1 EVLDVMPGVGE
12 QHLFDEVGMAG
23 EEDSP
28 RAEAEA
34 GQVAVL
40 PGDVEEEV
48 EPAGHEVAQAAAE
61 QGAFWAGRQAGVR
74 DRAREVH
81 GGIVGAIKAHP
92 LLWVGL
98 FRYFFTF

>member
-1 EVLDVMPGVGE
+1 MPGVGE

-61 QGAFWAGRQAGVR
+61 QGAFRAGRQAGVR
-74 DRAREVH
+74 DRVH
-81 GGIVGAIKAHP
+81 AGIV
-92 LLWVGL
+92 
-98 FRYFFTF
+98 R